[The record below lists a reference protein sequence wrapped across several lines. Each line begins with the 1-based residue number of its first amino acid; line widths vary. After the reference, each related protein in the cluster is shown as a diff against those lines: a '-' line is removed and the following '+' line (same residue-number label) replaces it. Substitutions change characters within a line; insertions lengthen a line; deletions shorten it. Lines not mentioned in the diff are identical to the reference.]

1 MKLLLKKIRG
11 SGIWLYY
18 FCRFAIRQ
26 FYRQR
31 GFQIASSLAY
41 ATLLSLVP
49 LITVMFGF
57 LGGLP
62 LFEKMGGF
70 IENFIISNFVPAF
83 GDTIQEYLHEASLKT
98 SQLTVTGVTVLIII
112 ALMLL
117 ATIDNALNTIW
128 HVKVRRR
135 PATRFLVYWSILT
148 LGPLLVGAGIILTT
162 YVLSL
167 SIVSDVGASLGLE
180 LHLLSWI
187 PFLTSAIAFTLLY
200 ILLPNCVVSRRH
212 AMIGGMVAALLFEYA
227 KYGFGVYI
235 SSYSTYE
242 AIYGAIAVIPIFL
255 IWIYTSWVIV
265 ILGAH
270 ITFCL
275 SAFRLG
281 AEISGSRGPEWTF
294 ADACDVIALLWSAQ
308 RAGTALNYAGLRKS
322 GIKLPLHQINE
333 VMNTLDE
340 ANWIQMDPKGGWLLS
355 RDMSEL
361 TLMDL
366 YRIIPNR
373 IPLRD
378 ESSAA
383 AQLTGPLQEL
393 LKSYNND
400 LQQLFG
406 IPFKSILPGYKDPD

>member
-1 MKLLLKKIRG
+1 MKQLFKKIRG
-11 SGIWLYY
+11 SSIWLYY

-31 GFQIASSLAY
+31 GLQIASSLAY

-62 LFEKMGGF
+62 VFEKMGGF

-83 GDTIQEYLHEASLKT
+83 GGTIQEYLHEFSLKT
-98 SQLTVTGVTVLIII
+98 SQLTVTGVIILIII
-112 ALMLL
+112 ALLLL
-117 ATIDNALNTIW
+117 ATIDNALNIIW
-128 HVKVRRR
+128 HVQVRRR
-135 PATRFLVYWSILT
+135 PAARFLVYWSILT
-148 LGPLLVGAGIILTT
+148 LGPLLVGAGIILTS

-167 SIVSDVGASLGLE
+167 SIVSDVKASLGLE
-180 LHLLSWI
+180 VQLLSWI

-200 ILLPNCVVSRRH
+200 ILMPNCMVSRRH
-212 AMIGGMVAALLFEYA
+212 AIIGGMVAAVLFEYA

-242 AIYGAIAVIPIFL
+242 VIYGAIAVIPVFL

-281 AEISGSRGPEWTF
+281 AEMSGSRGPEWTF
-294 ADACDVIALLWSAQ
+294 ADACEVIAVLWSAQ
-308 RAGTALNYAGLRKS
+308 RSGTVLTYAGLRNGGS
-322 GIKLPLHQINE
+322 KLPLHQINE
-333 VMNTLDE
+333 IMNALDE
-340 ANWIQMDPKGGWLLS
+340 ANWIQPDPKGGWLLS

-366 YRIIPNR
+366 YKIIPNR

-378 ESSAA
+378 EEGKLITAN
-383 AQLTGPLQEL
+383 GPLQEL
-393 LKSYNND
+393 LQSYNND
-400 LQQLFG
+400 LNRLFG
-406 IPFKSILPGYKDPD
+406 VPFKSILPVMIDPD